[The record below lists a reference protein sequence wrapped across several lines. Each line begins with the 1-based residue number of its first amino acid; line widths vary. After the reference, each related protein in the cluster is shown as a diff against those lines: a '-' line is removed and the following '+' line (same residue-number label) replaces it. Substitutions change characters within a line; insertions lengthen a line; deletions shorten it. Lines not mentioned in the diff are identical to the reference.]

1 MSEQKIFRCA
11 IYTRKSS
18 EEGLDQDFNSLEAQH
33 EACEAYIKSQ
43 SHEGWRLI
51 SDRFDDGGFS
61 GGNMERP
68 ALRQLMTM
76 VDAAK
81 VDIIVV
87 YKIDRLTRSLTDFA
101 KLADRLDVH
110 GVSFVSVTQQFNTT
124 TSMGRLML
132 NVLLSF
138 AQFEREITGE
148 RIRDKIAASK
158 RKGMWMGGSPP
169 MGYDVVNRQLVVNQT
184 DAAAIRRVFN
194 LYLEESNVPA
204 LLDRLRREDIRT
216 AARYSAKGN
225 HYGNRPFARGHLYRL
240 LANPIYIGR
249 VPHKTMS
256 HRGQHD
262 AIIEKAIWDAV
273 QLQLLDNTQGS
284 RTRRRRAKAQTDL
297 LEGLLVSERGNSF
310 TLNHANKGARR
321 YQYYVEQLRVA
332 AALETPTG
340 TPVRL
345 PAKEIEDA
353 AIAGVRAFLSDHRGL
368 LYRLGDVPPS
378 QTVGVLA
385 AAARIVDALSERLS
399 VDEIG
404 RFRNVVASIEYQR
417 DRLLVRFSEAGL
429 RSALGLADPSRDSDT
444 LANVPNAASAENY
457 SIAVPLSVRRR
468 GQQMKLVIAGAA
480 RPADVNSAL
489 VTAVVRAWDWTDQL
503 VNGSTERAGIARDQ
517 GFSAVTLKRLLRLA
531 FLSPRLVEDILA
543 GRQPPDLTV
552 EQLIADPDCRRP
564 AFDSSPDWP

>member
-1 MSEQKIFRCA
+1 MSEQKLFRCA
-11 IYTRKSS
+11 VYTRKSS
-18 EEGLDQDFNSLEAQH
+18 EEGLEQDFNSLEAQR
-33 EACEAYIKSQ
+33 EACEAYTKSQ
-43 SHEGWRLI
+43 SHEGWKLI
-51 SDRFDDGGFS
+51 LDRFDDGGFS

-68 ALRQLMTM
+68 ALRQLMAM
-76 VDAAK
+76 VDAGK

-87 YKIDRLTRSLTDFA
+87 YKIDRLTRSITDFA
-101 KLADRLDVH
+101 KLADVLDRH

-158 RKGMWMGGSPP
+158 KKGMWMGGNPP
-169 MGYDVVNRQLVVNQT
+169 MGYDAVNRHLVVNET
-184 DAAAIRRVFN
+184 DATIIRRVFE
-194 LYLEESNVPA
+194 LYLEESTVPA
-204 LLDRLRREDIRT
+204 LLDRLQREDIRT

-225 HYGNRPFARGHLYRL
+225 HYGNRPFARGHLYKL

-249 VPHKTMS
+249 VPHKTTS

-262 AIIEKAIWDAV
+262 AIVDKATWDAV
-273 QLQLLDNTQGS
+273 QVQLLDNTQGPRS
-284 RTRRRRAKAQTDL
+284 RRRRAKVQMDL
-297 LEGLLVSERGNSF
+297 LEGLLVSERGNRF
-310 TLNHANKGARR
+310 TPSHANKGARR
-321 YQYYVEQLRVA
+321 YRYYVEQLQA
-332 AALETPTG
+332 GAALGTPTG
-340 TPVRL
+340 TAVRL
-345 PAKEIEDA
+345 PAKEIEAA

-378 QTVGVLA
+378 QTAGVLA
-385 AAARIVDALSERLS
+385 AAARIVDALGQRLA

-404 RFRNVVASIEYQR
+404 QFRSVVASVEYQR
-417 DRLLVRFSEAGL
+417 DRLHVRLADVGL
-429 RSALGLADPSRDSDT
+429 RNALGLAA
-444 LANVPNAASAENY
+444 ANEDAGPLSNFPNAENY
-457 SIAVPLSVRRR
+457 SITVPLSVRRR

-480 RPADVNSAL
+480 RPADVNQAL

-503 VNGSTERAGIARDQ
+503 VNGTAGRAKIARDQ
-517 GFSAVTLKRLLRLA
+517 GFSAVTVKRLLRLA
-531 FLSPRLVEDILA
+531 FLPPVLVEDILA

-564 AFDSSPDWP
+564 AFDLSPD